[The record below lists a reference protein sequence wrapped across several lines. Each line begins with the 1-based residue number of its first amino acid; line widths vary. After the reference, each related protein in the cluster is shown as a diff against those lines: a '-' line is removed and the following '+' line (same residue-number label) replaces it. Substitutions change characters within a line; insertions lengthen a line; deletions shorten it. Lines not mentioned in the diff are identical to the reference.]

1 MSRWLASGNFDY
13 LLWIDAD
20 AVLVDFTRDVIQQL
34 IQEHPHAHMV
44 VCREPRDAQGF
55 EVMNSGTVLVKN
67 SEWSREFL
75 HLWVSHPR

>member
-44 VCREPRDAQGF
+44 VCREPLDAQGF